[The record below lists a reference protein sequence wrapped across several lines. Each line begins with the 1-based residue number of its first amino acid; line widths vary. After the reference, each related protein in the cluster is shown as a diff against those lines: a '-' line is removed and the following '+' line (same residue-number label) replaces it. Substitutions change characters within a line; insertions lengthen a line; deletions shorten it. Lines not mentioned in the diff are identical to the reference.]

1 MDFKFIIILGLVSLL
16 ILYIIN
22 EFKLLKSHIATSN
35 ENTTK
40 LIKTKFNILLN
51 DIRELNTDLVNQT
64 KKINKIHSQNITSMS
79 NYFTD
84 SEHDGKQ
91 VLQYLSENKD
101 NKIEDDVNFKI
112 DFGEIKNVKTNDND
126 IISNS
131 SIDNLELLKNKDN
144 ISVTSED
151 ISEKGRLSQTLVKN
165 KDDNNSEKSN
175 KSNSN
180 KSNSS
185 KVITGLKQNV
195 DIEHIKSE
203 SKSIKS
209 EESIAKSIAKLS
221 TAVNENDNNSEDNK
235 DDNKNNK
242 DDNFQNNKNN
252 KDDNSEDNKNNKDNN
267 NSEDKSGKISIEN
280 NQVKSMH
287 GLISFGSRKSKG
299 TKLKINIGE
308 NKDNKSLESEEIK
321 SIKELNNIETY
332 NKKDLENI
340 AKIYNIQTFYKNGNT
355 RKQYNKEELYIKI
368 QEKIKNK

>member
-40 LIKTKFNILLN
+40 LIKTKFNILVN

-64 KKINKIHSQNITSMS
+64 KKINKIHSQNITNMS

-84 SEHDGKQ
+84 SEQDGKQ
-91 VLQYLSENKD
+91 ILQYLSENK
-101 NKIEDDVNFKI
+101 DDVNFKI
-112 DFGEIKNVKTNDND
+112 DFGDTKNVKTNDND

-131 SIDNLELLKNKDN
+131 SIDNLELINMKDN
-144 ISVTSED
+144 ISVTSDENSDKNDENNIEND
-151 ISEKGRLSQTLVKN
+151 IENDNRVKTESENGRLSETLVEN
-165 KDDNNSEKSN
+165 KDDNNSKKSN

-185 KVITGLKQNV
+185 KIVTGLEQN
-195 DIEHIKSE
+195 DNTRDNKSE
-203 SKSIKS
+203 SKSLKS
-209 EESIAKSIAKLS
+209 EEKS
-221 TAVNENDNNSEDNK
+221 EE
-235 DDNKNNK
+235 
-242 DDNFQNNKNN
+242 
-252 KDDNSEDNKNNKDNN
+252 
-267 NSEDKSGKISIEN
+267 KSGKISIDN
-280 NQVKSMH
+280 NQLKSMH

-299 TKLKINIGE
+299 NKLKINIGE
-308 NKDNKSLESEEIK
+308 NKDNEDNISLESEEIK